1 MKRMF
6 LVLVCLSVI
15 AVLFGCSS
23 TPPKMLTDVPLVW
36 KPTKSVYDSDTV
48 TATGLFSQQYK
59 VMPFTDNRTNKAEIA
74 RNIEDNNVKLV
85 TTRDDVADWC
95 RSRFIDIIKQRGFNV
110 VEDKAD
116 ATIKGEIAEFYVIES
131 NVYTGNLAIK
141 VTVENASGK
150 ILWQGMTAGVTK
162 RFGRSYKLENYQ
174 ETLSD
179 AFLDAVKGLLKNPE
193 FISALQKK

>member
-36 KPTKSVYDSDTV
+36 KPTKSVYDSDTL
-48 TATGLFSQQYK
+48 TMTGLFSQKYK
-59 VMPFTDNRTNKAEIA
+59 VMPFTDTRANKSEIGK
-74 RNIEDNNVKLV
+74 NIEDNNAKLV

-110 VEDKAD
+110 AEDNANVN
-116 ATIKGEIAEFYVIES
+116 IKGEITDYFVTED
-131 NVYTGNLAIK
+131 NVYNGHVAIK
-141 VTVENASGK
+141 ITVENSAGK
-150 ILWQGMTAGVTK
+150 LLWQGMMTGMTK
-162 RFGRSYKLENYQ
+162 RFGHSYKLENYY

-179 AFLDAVKGLLKNPE
+179 SYLNAVNSLLKNHE
-193 FISALQKK
+193 FITALQNK